1 MLRLLAS
8 RLLKKRLPAAWKSGT
23 QRWEDE
29 REWRA
34 KRDGSLPRD
43 HACRRQQ
50 PCLAQSSGDFGT
62 SPPNGGRPSDESAAY
77 LSPTGAAN
85 SKDCCHLSN
94 AASHLCQRATSA
106 PSQYASTGNRRAF
119 VGLYTTL
126 GDRHDRPGGV
136 ANELVSFATALA
148 SRFQLPKGTDQACAK
163 ANNKEDKA
171 ERLRN
176 ISHRFRA
183 IFEIQ

>member
-23 QRWEDE
+23 QSWEDE

-50 PCLAQSSGDFGT
+50 PCLAQQARISARPRLTEGNPQT
-62 SPPNGGRPSDESAAY
+62 SRRSLALTDGR
-77 LSPTGAAN
+77 GK
-85 SKDCCHLSN
+85 SKDCCHPSN